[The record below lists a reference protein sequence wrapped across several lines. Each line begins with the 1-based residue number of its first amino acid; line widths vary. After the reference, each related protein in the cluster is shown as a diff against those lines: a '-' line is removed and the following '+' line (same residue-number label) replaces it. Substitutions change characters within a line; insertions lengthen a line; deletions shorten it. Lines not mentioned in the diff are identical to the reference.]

1 MEIVIGLLIIAVG
14 AFCQSS
20 CYVPI
25 NKIKDWSWESYW
37 IVQGVFAWILFPLLG
52 IHFGLSFIVS
62 VVIPVVLAGAAVE
75 RERNKDKQLLLYGIA
90 C

>member
-1 MEIVIGLLIIAVG
+1 MKYLEFFVFKQIANLLLVNLIIFVL
-14 AFCQSS
+14 
-20 CYVPI
+20 Y
-25 NKIKDWSWESYW
+25 
-37 IVQGVFAWILFPLLG
+37 PLLV
-52 IHFGLSFIVS
+52 INFGLSFIVS

>member
-1 MEIVIGLLIIAVG
+1 MKYLEFYVFKLIANLLLVNLVIFV
-14 AFCQSS
+14 
-20 CYVPI
+20 
-25 NKIKDWSWESYW
+25 
-37 IVQGVFAWILFPLLG
+37 LFPLLG
-52 IHFGLSFIVS
+52 IQFGLSFIVS

>member
-1 MEIVIGLLIIAVG
+1 MKYLEFFVFKLIANLLLVNLVIFV
-14 AFCQSS
+14 
-20 CYVPI
+20 
-25 NKIKDWSWESYW
+25 
-37 IVQGVFAWILFPLLG
+37 LFPLLG
-52 IHFGLSFIVS
+52 IQFGLSFIVS

>member
-1 MEIVIGLLIIAVG
+1 MKYLEFYVFKLIANLLLVNLIIFV
-14 AFCQSS
+14 
-20 CYVPI
+20 
-25 NKIKDWSWESYW
+25 
-37 IVQGVFAWILFPLLG
+37 LFPLLS